1 VKEIEKIRG
10 EKMTNPCPLN
20 YSSKAPKT
28 IETYA

>member
-1 VKEIEKIRG
+1 LKEIYNIRV